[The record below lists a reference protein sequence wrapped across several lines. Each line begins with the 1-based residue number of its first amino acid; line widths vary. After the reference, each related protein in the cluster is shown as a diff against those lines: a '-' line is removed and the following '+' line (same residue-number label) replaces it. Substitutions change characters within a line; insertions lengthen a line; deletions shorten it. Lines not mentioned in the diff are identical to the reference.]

1 MSYKAPVILVTGK
14 NGQVGYELQ
23 RTLMPLGAVIAVD
36 RNSMNL
42 ADNDSIRTA
51 ITQIKPDVIVNAAAY
66 TAVDK
71 AETEQQA
78 AMQINGIAPG
88 VLAEE
93 AKKLNALLIHYS
105 TDYVYDGCKQGI
117 YLETDSP
124 HPVNYYGV
132 SKLAGEQ
139 AIQAS
144 KAEHL
149 ILRTSWVYG
158 ARGGNFLLTMLRLM
172 REQEVL
178 NVIDDQHGAPTWS
191 RLIAEVTAHILK
203 QSLEE
208 KLKQEFQSGI
218 YHLTSGGE
226 TTWHGFASKIAQ
238 LAIHK
243 EALKIKTIEKIV
255 TSQYPTPAKRPHNSR
270 ISTQALSDRFSLVL
284 PDWDQALAVCME
296 ECQG

>member
-1 MSYKAPVILVTGK
+1 MSYTPPVILVTGK

-23 RTLMPLGAVIAVD
+23 RSLMSLGAVIAVH
-36 RNSMNL
+36 RNRMNL
-42 ADNDSIRTA
+42 ADNDSIRAA

-78 AMQINGIAPG
+78 AMQVNGIAPG

-93 AKKLNALLIHYS
+93 AKKLDALLIHYS
-105 TDYVYDGCKQGI
+105 TDYVYDGTKTGV
-117 YLETDSP
+117 YKETDNTN
-124 HPVNYYGV
+124 PVNYYGV

-144 KAEHL
+144 EVDYL

-172 REQEVL
+172 KEREIL

-191 RLIAEVTAHILK
+191 RLIAEVTAHIVK
-203 QSLEE
+203 QALEE
-208 KLKQEFQSGI
+208 RKAQKFQSGI
-218 YHLTSGGE
+218 YHLASGGE

-238 LAIHK
+238 LVINK
-243 EALKIKTIEKIV
+243 EALKVQSIEKIP

-270 ISTQALSDRFSLVL
+270 ISTQALSERFSLRL
-284 PDWDQALAVCME
+284 PAWDEALALCME
-296 ECQG
+296 ECQ